1 MIGPVPRLVA
11 LLVVPLVL
19 LAGCSSAPPEIV
31 FTAGGTSASAGPT
44 QYCDDENVNCQ
55 NFPEAPVD
63 LPVPPGTPLEVAVPP
78 EVAETPWV
86 VVFTYRTGAGEQVD
100 ERTAV
105 QLDRDS
111 YVLELA
117 PDARLLTAQL
127 QQLGPAPEIDPATG
141 ELNFPIRAS
150 WVLTAAA

>member
-1 MIGPVPRLVA
+1 MIGPVTRLVA

-19 LAGCSSAPPEIV
+19 LAGCSSTPPEVV
-31 FTAGGTSASAGPT
+31 FTAGAASATAGPT

-78 EVAETPWV
+78 EIAGTPWQI
-86 VVFTYRTGAGEQVD
+86 VFSYRTAAGEPVD

-105 QLDRDS
+105 QVDRDS
-111 YVLELA
+111 YVLQLA
-117 PDARLLTAQL
+117 PDARLLIAEV
-127 QQLGPAPEIDPATG
+127 QQFGPAPEVDPQTG
-141 ELNFPIRAS
+141 ELQFPIRAS
-150 WVLTAAA
+150 WVLTATA